1 MSAVKPTMSRLPDA
15 FALGVSGLC
24 LGHCLALP
32 ALGAILPFIGA
43 LAHPE
48 WIHVLFLVLAAPA
61 SLVALV
67 VPGGWRRPW
76 VRITCALGL
85 AGLVAGL
92 PWGASEMAEITFT
105 SLGSA
110 FLLCAHVL
118 NLRSRSHAVPFV
130 GPESSRAV
138 N

>member
-1 MSAVKPTMSRLPDA
+1 MSVVKSTSSRFPDA

-32 ALGAILPFIGA
+32 VLGAILPFVGA

-48 WIHVLFLVLAAPA
+48 WIHVLFLAVAAPA
-61 SLVALV
+61 SLVALFLT
-67 VPGGWRRPW
+67 GGWRHPW
-76 VRITCALGL
+76 VRIACGLGL
-85 AGLVAGL
+85 TGLVAGL
-92 PWGASEMAEITFT
+92 PWGRSEMAEIAFT

-110 FLLCAHVL
+110 FLLCAHVI
-118 NLRSRSHAVPFV
+118 NLRRRSHAGSHA

>member
-1 MSAVKPTMSRLPDA
+1 MSRLPDA

-24 LGHCLALP
+24 LGHCLVLP

-61 SLVALV
+61 SLLALGV
-67 VPGGWRRPW
+67 TGGWRHPW

-92 PWGASEMAEITFT
+92 PWGGSEMAEITLT

-118 NLRSRSHAVPFV
+118 NLRRRSHAESLA
-130 GPESSRAV
+130 GAESSRAA